1 MCLRVRSP
9 GLPALQYSFP
19 ENGVPG
25 SKKEQCRDGAQQ
37 FCDTCGGQW
46 RVSCFG
52 AGILRSRPDFG
63 AKAGFCSRPH
73 TYLALPARVQEN
85 AEKALFFAGFLTQFC
100 DCAVG
105 EWRVCCFLAGFRREG
120 RFFPPTTN
128 LPCFAQKTCKKAC
141 FSRVFSRCF
150 SSIEVTPLP
159 PRRGGGFL
167 PPRHLRTSGKRKV
180 PRHNDKK
187 RRANCVIF
195 AHSATGFC
203 IQKRTSA
210 G

>member
-1 MCLRVRSP
+1 M
-9 GLPALQYSFP
+9 
-19 ENGVPG
+19 
-25 SKKEQCRDGAQQ
+25 
-37 FCDTCGGQW
+37 
-46 RVSCFG
+46 SCFA
-52 AGILRSRPDFG
+52 AGIRRSRPDFG

-100 DCAVG
+100 DWTVG

-150 SSIEVTPLP
+150 SSIESIPLP
-159 PRRGGGFL
+159 PRRGGLFL

-195 AHSATGFC
+195 AHSATVFC
-203 IQKRTSA
+203 IQKRTPA